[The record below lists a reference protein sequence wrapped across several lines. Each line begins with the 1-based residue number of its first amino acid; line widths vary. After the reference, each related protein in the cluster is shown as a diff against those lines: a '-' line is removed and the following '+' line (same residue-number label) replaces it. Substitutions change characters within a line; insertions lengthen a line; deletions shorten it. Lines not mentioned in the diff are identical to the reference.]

1 MNKVQ
6 VFIRHLRVFLGYCLA
21 GGIVGSISHYV
32 NITRADD
39 AQRHESVMTKRLQQ
53 ANSGDF
59 VIMKNGEVF
68 RIQEVNSEF
77 IQEGRHF
84 AITYDLRMTSG
95 GYFRKPL
102 GEIAREATDIVNPM
116 DVTNYYIIDKCFY
129 DGKYVTTQGAER
141 LTCGN

>member
-6 VFIRHLRVFLGYCLA
+6 VFIRHLLVFLGYCLA
-21 GGIVGSISHYV
+21 GVVVGSIIYYV

-39 AQRHESVMTKRLQQ
+39 AQRRESVMTKRLQQ

-68 RIQEVNSEF
+68 RIQEVNSELTP
-77 IQEGRHF
+77 GDRHF
-84 AITYDLRMTSG
+84 AITYDTRMTSM

-102 GEIAREATDIVNPM
+102 GEIAREAADIVYPI
-116 DVTNYYIIDKCFY
+116 DAANYHVISKCFY

>member
-6 VFIRHLRVFLGYCLA
+6 VFIRHLLVFLGYCLA
-21 GGIVGSISHYV
+21 GVVVGSIIYYV

-39 AQRHESVMTKRLQQ
+39 AQRRESVMTTRLQQ

-77 IQEGRHF
+77 MLGDRYF
-84 AITYDLRMTSG
+84 AITYDMHMTSG

-102 GEIAREATDIVNPM
+102 GEIAREAADIIYPM
-116 DVTNYYIIDKCFY
+116 DAVNYQAINKCFSA
-129 DGKYVTTQGAER
+129 GKYVTTTGAER